1 VLVGLKS
8 IIIIII
14 IIITTAEENYE
25 DLRRRGQDG

>member
-8 IIIIII
+8 IIIIITT
-14 IIITTAEENYE
+14 TTAEENYE